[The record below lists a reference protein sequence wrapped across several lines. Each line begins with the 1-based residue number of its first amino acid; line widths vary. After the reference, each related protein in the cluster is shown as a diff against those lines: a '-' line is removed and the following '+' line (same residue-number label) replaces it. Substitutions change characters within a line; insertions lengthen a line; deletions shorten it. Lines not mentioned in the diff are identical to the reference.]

1 MGSISGELEHGSQGS
16 ESLSGAK
23 KIVCGNSLMSYVF
36 VTDIFIETTMQD
48 VCLQLVKE
56 EATQA
61 TLGNLPRHNT
71 SVLTFLM
78 ISFELE
84 DSQYVCH
91 YKFI

>member
-1 MGSISGELEHGSQGS
+1 
-16 ESLSGAK
+16 
-23 KIVCGNSLMSYVF
+23 MSYVF

-48 VCLQLVKE
+48 VRLRLAKE

-61 TLGNLPRHNT
+61 ALGDLPRHNT

-78 ISFELE
+78 IGFELE